1 MAELRRNDIVSER
14 RRQQVVRRGK
24 KLAER
29 EYREREQVL
38 KMLLSGAN
46 RNLNIGFTIVDS
58 CSLTRRI
65 RLTSS
70 QTRLAMSGIFL
81 SIKMFLG
88 ESVRSDRT
96 VKNEYLFVS

>member
-1 MAELRRNDIVSER
+1 M
-14 RRQQVVRRGK
+14 VRRGK

-29 EYREREQVL
+29 EYREKEQAL
-38 KMLLSGAN
+38 KILLSGAN

-58 CSLTRRI
+58 CSLTRRF
-65 RLTSS
+65 RHASS
-70 QTRLAMSGIFL
+70 QTRFAMSGIFL